1 MLIEY
6 MSKEKYTTV
15 VLPVRPQP
23 DTIVAIFILKRF
35 GEEKFPGI
43 KNSKYMS
50 FPSIPEGETSEGL
63 AKKGLFL
70 LDIGGGDFDHHNKET
85 QTTASSLVA
94 KNLGIEKNP
103 ALSKLLQYAERD
115 DFYGKG
121 TISNDSLD
129 RAFGLSGLIAV
140 LNKKYVNE
148 QSKVIEFVL
157 PLLEAFYEEEEKR
170 AFEMPKELEDKIANG
185 KADVFEV
192 KQRGKRLKSIFI
204 ETDNTSMAGFLR
216 SKMGGGFDVVI
227 IRLSSGHINILT
239 RPMQK
244 VDLRSLVVLIR
255 MQEGEAKGIQ
265 LEGPPEIFAMN
276 GTIKEVPEWYYDP
289 ATNSLLNGGPNPQNI
304 KPTSIDPFEFKKVLE
319 IGLSEQLWSPSK

>member
-1 MLIEY
+1 
-6 MSKEKYTTV
+6 MSKEKYNTI

-23 DTIVAIFILKRF
+23 DTIVAIFILKHF

-43 KNSKYMS
+43 KNSQYVS
-50 FPSIPEGETSEGL
+50 FPSIPEGETAEGL
-63 AKKGLFL
+63 IKKGMFL
-70 LDIGGGDFDHHNKET
+70 LDIGGGDFDHHNKEE
-85 QTTASSLVA
+85 QTTVSNLVA

-103 ALSKLLQYAERD
+103 ALLKLLQYAERD

-157 PLLEAFYEEEEKR
+157 PLLEAFYAEEEKR

-185 KADVFEV
+185 KADIFEV
-192 KQRGKRLKSIFI
+192 KQRNKRLKCIFI
-204 ETDNTSMAGFLR
+204 ETDNASMAGFLR
-216 SKMGGGFDVVI
+216 SKMGGGFDVVVI
-227 IRLSSGHINILT
+227 MLSSRHINILT

-244 VDLRSLVVLIR
+244 VDLRSLAVLIR
-255 MQEGEAKGIQ
+255 MQESEAGGVQ
-265 LEGPPEIFAMN
+265 LEGSPEILAVN
-276 GTIKEVPEWYYDP
+276 GTVREVPEWYYDP

-304 KPTSIDPFEFKKVLE
+304 KATSIDPFEFKKLLE